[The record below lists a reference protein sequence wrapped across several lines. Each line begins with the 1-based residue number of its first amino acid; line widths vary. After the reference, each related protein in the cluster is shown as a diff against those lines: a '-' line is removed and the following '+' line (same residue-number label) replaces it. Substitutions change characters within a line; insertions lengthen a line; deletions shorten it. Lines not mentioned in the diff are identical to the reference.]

1 MYEFLNYSF
10 KNKEYLETA
19 LTHSSYAHEMGLPAY
34 KNNERQEFLG
44 DAVLEIVVSNYIFN
58 KYKLMPEG
66 EMTKLR
72 AGAVCEES
80 LARAAR
86 EIGLGRY
93 LLLGKG
99 EEQTG
104 GRNRPSIL
112 ADAMEAVFGAVYLDG
127 GIEAATDFILGIL
140 KEYIEEL
147 KNNFKTRDCKTY
159 LQEMIQKKS
168 KEPLVYNIVE
178 ESGLAHNKEF
188 VSNVTHKGV
197 ALGMGK
203 GKSKKEAEQNAAADA
218 INKLRDQKSQA

>member
-1 MYEFLNYSF
+1 MDKFLNYSF
-10 KNKEYLETA
+10 NNKAYLETA
-19 LTHSSYAHEMGLPAY
+19 LTHSSYAHEMGMPTY
-34 KNNERQEFLG
+34 RNNERQEFLG
-44 DAVLEIVVSNYIFN
+44 DAVLEIVVSDYIFN

-80 LARAAR
+80 LAAAAR
-86 EIGLGRY
+86 KIGLGEY
-93 LLLGKG
+93 LYLGKG

-104 GRNRPSIL
+104 GRNRSSIL

-127 GIEAATDFILGIL
+127 GIEAARPFILGIL
-140 KEYIEEL
+140 SAYIEEL
-147 KNNFKTRDCKTY
+147 KSNFKTRDCKTY

-168 KEPLVYNIVE
+168 KEPLVYNIVN

-197 ALGMGK
+197 VLGTGK

-218 INKLRDQKSQA
+218 VHKLKGES